1 MQHNSGK
8 LKQTNKSHKGIVTSK
23 RAVKRAL
30 GPGKTANN
38 KSKKNGSINSDVSG
52 SVSTSNRLNRINRGQ
67 QIKKTKRNNIFLQ
80 KRIGSSHGPPKI
92 VAIIPLSESVSP
104 HDLLA
109 ACLNEGEVTS
119 TNVGSSS
126 NAFYSQF
133 KAHVT
138 YITTELDVM
147 SVLDVTKV
155 ADIVL
160 LLVDASS
167 DELISDLGA
176 TCLSAMKAQ
185 GCPDILCCIQGLDE
199 FSGKALFDRR
209 KTIGRIFETEVFSSV
224 KVLECSVG
232 NNDKMNE
239 LSRNSSVSNICRQ
252 ICAISPKDIGW
263 RSIRTYLLGQTYE
276 MVEDE
281 DMNKETE
288 TVRLGGY
295 LRGRPLPL
303 NSLVHI
309 VGVGTGRIK
318 SVVIGKGRDPSV
330 ALEAN
335 QEKQESLLIEATADG
350 LSGEQTWPSE
360 AEMNLGGEDG
370 ADVVDS
376 DIGRNRRITPKN
388 IPAGMSS
395 YQADWFVDD
404 EGLGDFDEDGED
416 GEIENNK
423 QLDKEDITKGGSVDI
438 DDDNDSMMD
447 GSVGGASMINTEQSS
462 AAALIEKRRLRTLAQ
477 AKDDKEFPDELDTP
491 ADVTARLRFARYR
504 ALQSFRSSPWHPKEN
519 LPTDYARI
527 YQFENFGS
535 AQRRILAEGK
545 MLDGRQSLAV
555 LTQSGSQVKS
565 SATSLASIG
574 EGSEMALDGDE
585 EGDNTSIPSA
595 FTGATDRT
603 NVNSAPCLV
612 PGTDD
617 VITSGQY
624 VTMDIEFTLPH
635 TDGISTI
642 KKIKDSKILILFSLL
657 KHENKLSVMHCQV
670 QRNEADK
677 TIIKSKEELY
687 FQIGFRTFAARPVFS
702 EANLNCDKH
711 KFERFWLTDRFS
723 VASIYAPITFHPSP
737 VLVFKRAPL
746 PAPSPEEIL
755 MGIEQQYKM
764 VLIGTGSLGGVD
776 PDRIILKKVILT
788 GHPIRVRKKFAVVK
802 HMFYDPMDVRWFK
815 PAEMVTKH
823 GLRGHIKEPVGT
835 HGLLKGVFS
844 APIKQNDTVM
854 LILYKRVYPKLPL
867 QISPNDPINTGAYKR
882 LIVT

>member
-30 GPGKTANN
+30 GPGKVSNS
-38 KSKKNGSINSDVSG
+38 KGKKNGSINSDVSG

-104 HDLLA
+104 YDLLE
-109 ACLNEGEVTS
+109 ACLKEGEITS

-147 SVLDVTKV
+147 SVLDVSKV

-176 TCLSAMKAQ
+176 ICLSAMKAQ

-199 FSGKALFDRR
+199 FSGKALFERR
-209 KTIGRIFETEVFSSV
+209 KTISRIFETEVFSSV

-239 LSRNSSVSNICRQ
+239 LSRNPSVSNICRQ

-276 MVEDE
+276 IVEDE
-281 DMNKETE
+281 DIDNEKEKETE
-288 TVRLGGY
+288 TIRIGGY

-318 SVVIGKGRDPSV
+318 SVVIGKGREPNV

-335 QEKQESLLIEATADG
+335 SEKQESLLIEATADG

-360 AEMNLGGEDG
+360 AEMNLGGVEDG
-370 ADVVDS
+370 PDVVDS
-376 DIGRNRRITPKN
+376 DIGRNRRIVPTN

-404 EGLGDFDEDGED
+404 EGVGDFDEDGED
-416 GEIENNK
+416 GELENK
-423 QLDKEDITKGGSVDI
+423 KHVDDEEITKGGSIDM

-447 GSVGGASMINTEQSS
+447 GSVGGATFSMINTEQSS
-462 AAALIEKRRLRTLAQ
+462 SAALIEKRRLRTLAQ

-555 LTQSGSQVKS
+555 LTQSGSLAKS

-574 EGSEMALDGDE
+574 EV
-585 EGDNTSIPSA
+585 SI
-595 FTGATDRT
+595 
-603 NVNSAPCLV
+603 
-612 PGTDD
+612 
-617 VITSGQY
+617 
-624 VTMDIEFTLPH
+624 
-635 TDGISTI
+635 
-642 KKIKDSKILILFSLL
+642 
-657 KHENKLSVMHCQV
+657 
-670 QRNEADK
+670 
-677 TIIKSKEELY
+677 
-687 FQIGFRTFAARPVFS
+687 
-702 EANLNCDKH
+702 
-711 KFERFWLTDRFS
+711 
-723 VASIYAPITFHPSP
+723 
-737 VLVFKRAPL
+737 
-746 PAPSPEEIL
+746 
-755 MGIEQQYKM
+755 
-764 VLIGTGSLGGVD
+764 
-776 PDRIILKKVILT
+776 
-788 GHPIRVRKKFAVVK
+788 
-802 HMFYDPMDVRWFK
+802 
-815 PAEMVTKH
+815 
-823 GLRGHIKEPVGT
+823 
-835 HGLLKGVFS
+835 
-844 APIKQNDTVM
+844 
-854 LILYKRVYPKLPL
+854 
-867 QISPNDPINTGAYKR
+867 
-882 LIVT
+882 